1 MADGTSSTK
10 HTIKNATIGV
20 ITTVI
25 GAIIIYFLIGNPKK
39 AEFAKKKDATQ
50 KAWTSFKENKT
61 VFSTVMKQI
70 DSALDMDAG
79 RKTLNHQ
86 IDIAINNLENIKKE
100 SDADQRVFSTV
111 DITIEQIK
119 EMKPIFNTYFD
130 NRIAYIEKNPDATE
144 DAPYLVEIQQKLIN
158 EMRNLGTR
166 DTLRLSTFYRG
177 LVKDYDI
184 Q

>member
-1 MADGTSSTK
+1 
-10 HTIKNATIGV
+10 
-20 ITTVI
+20 
-25 GAIIIYFLIGNPKK
+25 
-39 AEFAKKKDATQ
+39 
-50 KAWTSFKENKT
+50 
-61 VFSTVMKQI
+61 MKQI
-70 DSALDMDAG
+70 DSALDMEAG